1 MILYDIFIKP
11 IEYLI
16 EVVFMIMYSFLGNV
30 GLAVIAVSILVS
42 TLVLPLYNKAERV
55 QETERQR
62 QKKMAPRVAQIKKAF
77 SGDERMMI
85 LSAYYT
91 EMKYSQL
98 SSIKGMAPLLLQI
111 PFFLAAYHFL
121 SNINLGQ
128 VSSFGPI
135 TDLMHAD
142 GILHVGNISINVL
155 PVFSRSC
162 LWKNSTCSITLAA
175 LSRSKGFRG

>member
-1 MILYDIFIKP
+1 MIRYDIFIKP

-16 EVVFMIMYSFLGNV
+16 EVVFTSMYGFFGNV

-55 QETERQR
+55 QKKERQL
-62 QKKMAPRVAQIKKAF
+62 QKKMAPRISHIRKAF

-98 SSIKGMAPLLLQI
+98 SSIKGMAPLLLRI
-111 PFFLAAYHFL
+111 PFFLRRIIFC
-121 SNINLGQ
+121 Q
-128 VSSFGPI
+128 V
-135 TDLMHAD
+135 
-142 GILHVGNISINVL
+142 
-155 PVFSRSC
+155 
-162 LWKNSTCSITLAA
+162 
-175 LSRSKGFRG
+175 